1 VIQTCT
7 HCGAVHEER
16 TARCCLCDAQLAP
29 EQTAPVAVG
38 RPAPTDGNLAVDLDW
53 RREVAHRL
61 AVYRARRHRP
71 LPNDSQVSLPFHGES
86 PEPAEDHVFFLSGER
101 PADSFGLPQGVEQEP
116 AEAEHASRVERVEIT
131 VTQPYLDFPN
141 AADQPAERPK
151 QTVAVSTSPPVPVA
165 PLDERRRA
173 GLFDAAFLVLA
184 YAGFLALFKALGG
197 HFSFGKPDALVYAA
211 TLLLFC
217 AQYLALF
224 TVFGGAT
231 PGMLLR
237 GLRVVSFDGSAPTRR
252 QLVWRSFGYLVSG
265 GTAFIGFLWAVW
277 DEDNLTWHDRISQ
290 TYLTAAP
297 RVGERESLGVRDDA
311 QTHFRQ

>member
-1 VIQTCT
+1 MDV
-7 HCGAVHEER
+7 
-16 TARCCLCDAQLAP
+16 
-29 EQTAPVAVG
+29 
-38 RPAPTDGNLAVDLDW
+38 DW

-61 AVYRARRHRP
+61 AVYRARRRRP
-71 LPNDSQVSLPFHGES
+71 LLSDSQVALPFHDE
-86 PEPAEDHVFFLSGER
+86 PLEPAEDHVFFLSGER
-101 PADSFGLPQGVEQEP
+101 AADSCGSPQGVEQEP
-116 AEAEHASRVERVEIT
+116 AEAEYASRVERVEIT
-131 VTQPYLDFPN
+131 VTQPYLDFPS
-141 AADQPAERPK
+141 AVDQPATRPK
-151 QTVAVSTSPPVPVA
+151 QAVARSASPLVPVA
-165 PLDERRRA
+165 PLDERWRA

-197 HFSFGKPDALVYAA
+197 HLFFGKPDALVCAA

-217 AQYLALF
+217 AQYFALF

-237 GLRVVSFDGSAPTRR
+237 GLRLVGFDGSAPTRR

-277 DEDNLTWHDRISQ
+277 DEDKLTWHDRISQ

-297 RVGERESLGVRDDA
+297 RVGERESGGVRDDA
-311 QTHFRQ
+311 QTPFRQ

>member
-1 VIQTCT
+1 MIQTCT
-7 HCGAVHEER
+7 HCGAVHQEPTR
-16 TARCCLCDAQLAP
+16 RCCFCDAQLAP
-29 EQTAPVAVG
+29 EQTAHLAVG
-38 RPAPTDGNLAVDLDW
+38 RPAPIDGNLAVNVDW

-61 AVYRARRHRP
+61 AVYRARRRRP
-71 LPNDSQVSLPFHGES
+71 VSNDSQVALPFRDES
-86 PEPAEDHVFFLSGER
+86 LEPAEDHVFLLSGER
-101 PADSFGLPQGVEQEP
+101 AADSLGSPQGVEQGP
-116 AEAEHASRVERVEIT
+116 AEAEHPSWVERVEIT
-131 VTQPYLDFPN
+131 VAQPYLDFPGAVDHP
-141 AADQPAERPK
+141 AARPR
-151 QTVAVSTSPPVPVA
+151 QAIAPSASPFVPVA
-165 PLDERRRA
+165 PLDERWRA

-197 HFSFGKPDALVYAA
+197 HLFFGKPDALVCAA

-217 AQYLALF
+217 AQYFALF

-237 GLRVVSFDGSAPTRR
+237 GLRVASFDGSTPTRR

-297 RVGERESLGVRDDA
+297 RVGERESAGVRNGA
-311 QTHFRQ
+311 QTPFHQ